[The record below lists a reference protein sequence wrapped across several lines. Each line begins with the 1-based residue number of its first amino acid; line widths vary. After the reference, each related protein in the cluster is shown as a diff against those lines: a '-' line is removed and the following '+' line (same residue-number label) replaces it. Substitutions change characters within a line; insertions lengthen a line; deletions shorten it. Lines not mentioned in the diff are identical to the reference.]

1 MIGDIAKVLH
11 VSVFLNVF
19 DYLTVA
25 ELAQSTEDGGGD
37 QEAKG
42 VSGAPFLRTV
52 KRGEALNDGLPRD
65 NVVQDDQIMCGVG
78 QMSLD
83 PLGER
88 TRLRMSVL
96 SWQGPLCG
104 VSRNVVFDIIPP
116 IRGHRKMPWE
126 RKSADTKYLNFVR
139 NRGTVLL
146 G

>member
-1 MIGDIAKVLH
+1 LIGDIAKVLH

-19 DYLTVA
+19 DDLTVA

-78 QMSLD
+78 QMRLD
-83 PLGER
+83 PLGRER
-88 TRLRMSVL
+88 VFECLCYHGRDLCVGCREMSCSTL
-96 SWQGPLCG
+96 SHLSEVTEKCPGRENQQIL
-104 VSRNVVFDIIPP
+104 S
-116 IRGHRKMPWE
+116 
-126 RKSADTKYLNFVR
+126 T
-139 NRGTVLL
+139 
-146 G
+146 